1 MENENK
7 ALIRRYLEECIGK
20 GDISLMD
27 DLLTPNYAMH
37 MNTLEFDLQGYKNY
51 QPSVLGAFPDGRFV
65 TEDMLAEGNR
75 VVLRYT
81 FYGTHRGEFMGLPA
95 TGKQVRVGGILISRI
110 VDGRIAEE
118 WEVFDAATM
127 FRQLGM
133 A

>member
-7 ALIRRYLEECIGK
+7 ALIRRYLEECIAK

-27 DLLTPNYAMH
+27 DLLTPDYAMH
-37 MNTLEFDLQGYKNY
+37 MNALEFDLQGYKNY
-51 QPSVLGAFPDGRFV
+51 QPSVLGAFTDGRFV
-65 TEDMLAEGNR
+65 MEDLLAEGDR